1 MNNKFL
7 SYEKEADDL
16 LKPELSFDIVKRKI
30 SVGGKDAVLYFVDGF
45 IKDEVFEKILEYL
58 FTLPEE
64 KVEKTKDMDEFSKF
78 GLPYVE
84 TDATYDILTA
94 ARSVLC
100 GPAMLIVDGIEGQL
114 IIDTRTYPVRGIEEP
129 SKDRSLRGSR
139 DGFVETLMFNTALLR
154 RRIRTEKLR
163 MEYMQAGQNSKTD
176 IAIAYIDGVADKKT
190 LSMLKER
197 ISKIRIKSAS
207 MTSQAICE
215 SLIPH
220 GILNPFPKFRFT
232 ERPDF
237 ASAAV
242 LDGKIVMLLDNS
254 PSAVII
260 PDSFADFFREADD
273 YYFLPVIAC
282 YTRVLRFI
290 VTLCTVVISPL
301 YLMLMNN
308 RELIPEFLKFLNNAK
323 IGDIPIIFQ
332 LLLLELIVDG
342 LRLASINTP
351 DSLSNSLGIIGGL
364 ILSEFA
370 VSAGWFMGETILLT
384 AFVTIAAYSQP
395 SFEMGYAMKFERISL
410 LILTQLFSYYG
421 FIAGLVFWILV
432 LSLNKTLS
440 GKGYFYPVIPFD
452 AKAFIGIF
460 SRKKLPVKK

>member
-1 MNNKFL
+1 
-7 SYEKEADDL
+7 
-16 LKPELSFDIVKRKI
+16 
-30 SVGGKDAVLYFVDGF
+30 
-45 IKDEVFEKILEYL
+45 
-58 FTLPEE
+58 
-64 KVEKTKDMDEFSKF
+64 
-78 GLPYVE
+78 
-84 TDATYDILTA
+84 
-94 ARSVLC
+94 
-100 GPAMLIVDGIEGQL
+100 
-114 IIDTRTYPVRGIEEP
+114 
-129 SKDRSLRGSR
+129 
-139 DGFVETLMFNTALLR
+139 
-154 RRIRTEKLR
+154 
-163 MEYMQAGQNSKTD
+163 
-176 IAIAYIDGVADKKT
+176 
-190 LSMLKER
+190 
-197 ISKIRIKSAS
+197 
-207 MTSQAICE
+207 
-215 SLIPH
+215 
-220 GILNPFPKFRFT
+220 
-232 ERPDF
+232 
-237 ASAAV
+237 
-242 LDGKIVMLLDNS
+242 
-254 PSAVII
+254 
-260 PDSFADFFREADD
+260 
-273 YYFLPVIAC
+273 
-282 YTRVLRFI
+282 
-290 VTLCTVVISPL
+290 
-301 YLMLMNN
+301 MLMNN
-308 RELIPEFLKFLNNAK
+308 RELTPEFLKFLNNAK